1 MDADYPVAVAA
12 GSLRYTVRADL
23 AMPHRWTDAGVVA
36 ETQFTGAHLLHL
48 AAAACVLNDLFREA
62 DARGI
67 RLDGVRVAA
76 SGGFDDDWR
85 STGISYQVEVDSP
98 ADAQD
103 LAELVR
109 HVDDIAEIPR
119 ALQSGIAVRRTA

>member
-1 MDADYPVAVAA
+1 VDADYPVVVAA
-12 GSLRYTVRADL
+12 GSLRDTVRADL

-62 DARGI
+62 DARGV

-76 SGGFDDDWR
+76 SGGFDDEWG
-85 STGISYQVEVDSP
+85 STGIGYQVEVDSP

-103 LAELVR
+103 LADLVR
-109 HVDDIAEIPR
+109 HVDEIAEIPR
-119 ALQSGIAVRRTA
+119 ALRAGASVRRTS